1 MSDKPTGTIRYPRI
15 RLALINIGKEAQRTN
30 ASDPEFKSKITT
42 LKTRLE
48 AVTAHL
54 ETLIDETGA

>member
-1 MSDKPTGTIRYPRI
+1 MTDQPTGTVRYPRI
-15 RLALINIGKEAQRTN
+15 RLALINIGKEAQRTSP
-30 ASDPEFKSKITT
+30 SDPEFKSNITT

-54 ETLIDETGA
+54 ETLIDEAGE